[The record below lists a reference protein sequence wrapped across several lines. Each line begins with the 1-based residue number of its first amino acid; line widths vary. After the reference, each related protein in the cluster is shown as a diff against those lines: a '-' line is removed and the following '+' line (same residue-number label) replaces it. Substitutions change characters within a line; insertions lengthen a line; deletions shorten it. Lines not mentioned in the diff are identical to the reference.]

1 MQKPGSSGSF
11 PVFVCDSFYAAAL
24 AALSACGSA
33 SEAASL
39 SAVLPASSLA
49 AAASEDAASDSAGVS
64 PPVARMA
71 SCTSLSAIMAGSEAV
86 DAAVDSGFVSLSV
99 RPVRYQLPLWRLNR

>member
-1 MQKPGSSGSF
+1 MQKPGSSQSF

-39 SAVLPASSLA
+39 SAVLSASSPA
-49 AAASEDAASDSAGVS
+49 AAASEDAASESAGVS

-71 SCTSLSAIMAGSEAV
+71 SYTSLSAIMAGSEAGGGARRPF
-86 DAAVDSGFVSLSV
+86 DDRLGGSG
-99 RPVRYQLPLWRLNR
+99 RRR